1 MPDTLWVKRR
11 DDHRLSWH
19 IVGTLGMTRCGHAIM
34 VPSMSADVLPIL
46 AKSCETCLRLA
57 KHDQEKAGA

>member
-1 MPDTLWVKRR
+1 M
-11 DDHRLSWH
+11 
-19 IVGTLGMTRCGHAIM
+19 A
-34 VPSMSADVLPIL
+34 ADMLPIL